1 MAGTRREAGI
11 GRLSRLL
18 APLKSF
24 LIRLTRR
31 PRSPQPSP
39 KPSDRLHISSPT
51 ISAEL
56 PGIPPSSN
64 SSPQNCD
71 VDVARLSSPTIPHDL
86 YQKNLE
92 RLPQSP
98 TQGFNGL
105 ASTGWHVL
113 RQTLS
118 VTKEFSEV
126 FPPLKAAI
134 GGLLSIMEFVDMIN
148 VVQEDFNELA
158 TRIESFNRL
167 LERYQTQQAELPR
180 SVKDRLSKFSG
191 ALNGQIEIIRDKMRR
206 GVVKRTLEA
215 PSDSQELVRIVR
227 TLTALVDGFAI
238 DTAIS
243 TDINVEEIRSQ
254 IGKLTTVAQRIDR
267 YLQVNVEAIL
277 RPIRSALFELDEYH
291 EEYKGCLPGTRT
303 AILIRAKETLRSA
316 LTSGDGQKFWLT
328 GVSGSGKSTLSTSLV
343 SALRADGITV
353 ATFFCRRD
361 QVDRCNPC
369 RVIPTLAW
377 YLASELPEFRTSLGP
392 ILLELEEGRK
402 ALPTHPMAQL
412 NTLLLRPLWDLATV
426 HASRPCLSPPIVI
439 LIDALDESDESSRLL
454 LVDAFTSINFPVGVS
469 IVLVSRKTRDLKQ
482 RLQSI
487 PVLLDLDQHLHSPDM
502 DHDIRLYLENRLRY
516 IREQQHE
523 DANWPSEIEVSS
535 LTKRADGLFIW
546 AVIACNFIEQPSC
559 RNELSRLLKSNVV
572 VGIDD
577 LYAYTLGYEFSKMH
591 GKDAWVRDYRS
602 VMGCIICS
610 ISPLSPTDIAFLLG
624 KRLNVVNATLQI
636 LQPLLTNDQDHV
648 RLIHA
653 SLADYL
659 LDKKRSQQLWVPHS
673 YLHLALARGSLNVL
687 IQFSEERSSSLN
699 LEALS
704 GPSDFAEL
712 SYSYSSIPSH
722 IQYSST
728 FWARHLV
735 QAQLDDDELFKIGNL
750 VKTFLE
756 SSFLSW
762 VESLSVLHIVP
773 SGLHSLNCL
782 YAWTQEW
789 ELSFQDLALDSHRF
803 LETFRVPIQSKAAHI
818 YISALPWAPS
828 SSLIAQIYLEKL
840 DPNRCYLPMVLSGL
854 PSEWPS
860 DDSFEELQLD
870 VKGLY
875 HRHSNGLL
883 IFSSDGS
890 LVAHAVDQELRVW
903 NACDGH
909 LICGPLHHNS
919 KILAIAISSD
929 NQFIASSMICN
940 DEISIDGNFSFTI
953 ASFPILTAT
962 VAPVFHKTIEVYAD
976 VAKTRF
982 HEAFLV
988 FSSDSS
994 LLALALNKDL
1004 YVWEIH
1010 NDLLICGPTHHPAN
1024 ILALE
1029 ISSNNQYIACSAMH
1043 NPSPGSDG
1051 IDDCYLV
1058 DITVFPISPATR
1070 SPSFLRN
1077 IKVPIALEAKRMRFM
1092 AFSKDCLHIHTPQQY
1107 FDYGKEMDIWNIKTG
1122 KQVLSCSTEHWSPLL
1137 SWQSSDRAIF
1147 EHTTGWLLKGDFFTS
1162 SEAYC
1167 FIPYYGWDIRQSLLM
1182 QLPCPTAVHDTYK
1195 VAVILDQDPLIIQ
1208 FPRDWIW
1215 DRETN
1220 GTDSDS
1226 LTSLD
1231 AGVMSSRISA
1241 SLSSLSVPSQ
1251 KAIGLENQD
1260 QTDLSDE
1267 PSNLIS
1273 HIPQQ
1278 PSVAF
1283 NDSGW
1288 FFGSA
1293 EVQIYTRYR
1302 SILED
1307 MQYAEL
1313 CENFALQQEE
1323 SIMIISSVVQ
1333 YFSEDPVSMPFVQIF
1348 SQLPSD
1354 VPLWVTQH
1362 DKSGTTERL
1371 KFKFIPFHYPKEIPG
1386 TKQFLIIGQR
1396 GFWPVYIMFD
1406 SISNPQGKR

>member
-1 MAGTRREAGI
+1 MAGSKREAGN
-11 GRLSRLL
+11 
-18 APLKSF
+18 
-24 LIRLTRR
+24 RR
-31 PRSPQPSP
+31 
-39 KPSDRLHISSPT
+39 PSDRLHTSSPA

-56 PGIPPSSN
+56 LGIPSSSN

-71 VDVARLSSPTIPHDL
+71 VGVAGLSSPTIPHDL
-86 YQKNLE
+86 YQTNLE

-98 TQGFNGL
+98 TQGLNGL
-105 ASTGWHVL
+105 ASTGWHL
-113 RQTLS
+113 LQQTLS

-134 GGLLSIMEFVDMIN
+134 GGLLSIMEYVDMIN
-148 VVQEDFNELA
+148 VVQQDFSELA

-167 LERYQTQQAELPR
+167 LERYQTQEAELPR

-191 ALNGQIEIIRDKMRR
+191 ALNVQIEIVRDKMRR

-215 PSDSQELVRIVR
+215 PSDSQELVRVVR
-227 TLTALVDGFAI
+227 TLSVLVDGFTI

-243 TDINVEEIRSQ
+243 TDINVEGIRSQ
-254 IGKLTTVAQRIDR
+254 IGIWFITPFGHFSHKVSYVDKLTIVAQKIDR
-267 YLQVNVEAIL
+267 YSQVNVEAIL
-277 RPIRSALFELDEYH
+277 RPVRSALCEPDEYP
-291 EEYKGCLPGTRT
+291 EEYKGCLPGTRMAT
-303 AILIRAKETLRSA
+303 LISAQETLRSA
-316 LTSGDGQKFWLT
+316 LTSGDEQRFWLT

-343 SALRADGITV
+343 SALRADGLTV

-361 QVDRCNPC
+361 QVDRCDPR

-377 YLASELPEFRTSLGP
+377 YLASNFPEFRTSLGP

-402 ALPTHPMAQL
+402 ALPSHPMAQL
-412 NTLLLRPLWDLATV
+412 NTLLLRPLWDLAMT
-426 HASRPCLSPPIVI
+426 HASRPCLSSPVVI
-439 LIDALDESDESSRLL
+439 LIDALDESDEISRHL
-454 LVDAFTSINFPVGVS
+454 LVDAFTSIKFPVGVS
-469 IVLVSRKTRDLKQ
+469 IVLVSRKTKDLKQ

-487 PVLLDLDQHLHSPDM
+487 PILLDLDQHLHGPDM
-502 DHDIRLYLENRLRY
+502 DHDIRLYLESRLRD
-516 IREQQHE
+516 IREQQQE
-523 DANWPSEIEVSS
+523 EASWPSEFEVSS

-559 RNELSRLLKSNVV
+559 RQELSRLLKSNVV

-577 LYAYTLGYEFSKMH
+577 LYAHTLGSEFSKMH
-591 GKDAWVRDYRS
+591 GKHAWVKDYRS

-624 KRLNVVNATLQI
+624 QPLNVINATLQV

-648 RLIHA
+648 HLIHA

-659 LDKKRSQQLWVPHS
+659 LDEKRSQQLWVPHS

-704 GPSDFAEL
+704 GPSDFVDL
-712 SYSYSSIPSH
+712 SHSYTRIPSH
-722 IQYSST
+722 IQYSSA

-735 QAQLDDDELFKIGNL
+735 QAQLDDDGLFNIANL

-756 SSFLSW
+756 NSFLSW
-762 VESLSVLHIVP
+762 VESLSILHIVP

-782 YAWTQEW
+782 YEWTQEW
-789 ELSFQDLALDSHRF
+789 ELPFQDLALDSHRF

-828 SSLIAQIYLEKL
+828 NSLIARIYLEKL
-840 DPNRCYLPMVLSGL
+840 DPDRCYLPVVLSGL

-883 IFSSDGS
+883 IFSLDGS

-903 NACDGH
+903 NACNGH
-909 LICGPLHHNS
+909 LVCGPLYHNS

-929 NQFIASSMICN
+929 NQFIASSVICN
-940 DEISIDGNFSFTI
+940 DEISIDSSFTI
-953 ASFPILTAT
+953 ASFPILDVT
-962 VAPVFHKTIEVYAD
+962 VAPVFHKTVEVHAD
-976 VAKTRF
+976 LAKTRF
-982 HEAFLV
+982 HEDTNACLV

-994 LLALALNKDL
+994 LLAHALNKDL
-1004 YVWEIH
+1004 YVWDIH
-1010 NDLLICGPTHHPAN
+1010 NDLLICGPIHHSAN
-1024 ILALE
+1024 ILVVE
-1029 ISSNNQYIACSAMH
+1029 ISSDNQCIASSTMH

-1051 IDDCYLV
+1051 IDAYYPV
-1058 DITVFPISPATR
+1058 DITVFPISPATI
-1070 SPSFLRN
+1070 SPSFLQN

-1092 AFSKDCLHIHTPQQY
+1092 TFSKDCLHIHTSQQY

-1122 KQVLSCSTEHWSPLL
+1122 KQVLPSSTEHWVPLL
-1137 SWQSSDRAIF
+1137 SWQSSNRAIF
-1147 EHTTGWLLKGDFFTS
+1147 EHTTGWLLKDDHFTS
-1162 SEAYC
+1162 AEAYC
-1167 FIPYYGWDIRQSLLM
+1167 FIPYFGWDIRQSLMM
-1182 QLPCPTAVHDTYK
+1182 QLPCPTIVHDTYK
-1195 VAVILDQDPLIIQ
+1195 VALILDQNPLIIQ

-1215 DRETN
+1215 DREIN
-1220 GTDSDS
+1220 STDSLS
-1226 LTSLD
+1226 LISMD
-1231 AGVMSSRISA
+1231 AGVISSTSRMSA
-1241 SLSSLSVPSQ
+1241 SFSSLLIPSEE
-1251 KAIGLENQD
+1251 AIGLQNQD
-1260 QTDLSDE
+1260 ETDLGDE
-1267 PSNLIS
+1267 ASNLIS
-1273 HIPQQ
+1273 HIPQP
-1278 PSVAF
+1278 PSASI
-1283 NDSGW
+1283 DSGS
-1288 FFGSA
+1288 FFGMA
-1293 EVQIYTRYR
+1293 EEQIYKRYQ

-1313 CENFALQQEE
+1313 SESFALQQDK
-1323 SIMIISSVVQ
+1323 SITIISSVVQ

-1348 SQLPSD
+1348 GQLPPE

-1362 DKSGTTERL
+1362 EKSGTTEQLR
-1371 KFKFIPFHYPKEIPG
+1371 FKFVPFHYPKEMPG

-1396 GFWPVYIMFD
+1396 GFW
-1406 SISNPQGKR
+1406 

>member
-1 MAGTRREAGI
+1 MR
-11 GRLSRLL
+11 RLSKFL
-18 APLKSF
+18 APFKSF
-24 LIRLTRR
+24 LIQLTCR
-31 PRSPQPSP
+31 PRSPQPSS
-39 KPSDRLHISSPT
+39 KPSDRLHTSSPT
-51 ISAEL
+51 ISAGL
-56 PGIPPSSN
+56 PGIRSSSN
-64 SSPQNCD
+64 SSPQNCG
-71 VDVARLSSPTIPHDL
+71 VGVAGLSSPTIPHDL

-98 TQGFNGL
+98 TQGLNGL
-105 ASTGWHVL
+105 ASTGWRVL

-134 GGLLSIMEFVDMIN
+134 GGLLSIMEYVDMIN
-148 VVQEDFNELA
+148 DVQEDFSKLA
-158 TRIESFNRL
+158 TRMERVNRI
-167 LERYQTQQAELPR
+167 LERYQTQEAELPR
-180 SVKDRLSKFSG
+180 SVKDRFSEFSS

-206 GVVKRTLEA
+206 GAVKRTLEA
-215 PSDSQELVRIVR
+215 SSDSQELVQVVR
-227 TLTALVDGFAI
+227 TLTALVDEFTL
-238 DTAIS
+238 DTALNI
-243 TDINVEEIRSQ
+243 DINVAEIRSGM
-254 IGKLTTVAQRIDR
+254 GKLTIVAQKIDR
-267 YLQVNVEAIL
+267 FSQVNVEAIF
-277 RPIRSALFELDEYH
+277 RPIRSALCQLDEYHH

-316 LTSGDGQKFWLT
+316 LTSGDGQIFWLT

-343 SALRADGITV
+343 SALRADGLTV

-361 QVDRCNPC
+361 QVDRRNPL

-412 NTLLLRPLWDLATV
+412 NTLLLRPLWDLANV
-426 HASRPCLSPPIVI
+426 HASRPCLSPPVVI
-439 LIDALDESDESSRLL
+439 LIDALDESDESTRLL
-454 LVDAFTSINFPVGVS
+454 LVDAFTSIKLPVGVS

-487 PVLLDLDQHLHSPDM
+487 PILLDLDQHLHGPDM
-502 DHDIRLYLENRLRY
+502 DHDIRLYLENRLRD
-516 IREQQHE
+516 IREQQKE
-523 DANWPSEIEVSS
+523 DAKWPSEIEVSS
-535 LTKRADGLFIW
+535 LTKLADGLFIW

-559 RNELSRLLKSNVV
+559 CNELSRLLKSNVV

-704 GPSDFAEL
+704 GPSDFVDL

-735 QAQLDDDELFKIGNL
+735 QAQLDDDELFDIGNL

-828 SSLIAQIYLEKL
+828 SSLIAKIYLEKL
-840 DPNRCYLPMVLSGL
+840 DPNRCHLPVVLSGL

-860 DDSFEELQLD
+860 DDSFEEPQLD

-875 HRHSNGLL
+875 HRNCNGLL

-903 NACDGH
+903 NARDGH

-929 NQFIASSMICN
+929 NQFIASSVICN

-962 VAPVFHKTIEVYAD
+962 VAPVFHKTVEVYAD

-982 HEAFLV
+982 REAFLV

-994 LLALALNKDL
+994 LLAHALNKDL
-1004 YVWEIH
+1004 YVWDIH
-1010 NDLLICGPTHHPAN
+1010 NDLLICGPIHHPAN

-1029 ISSNNQYIACSAMH
+1029 ISSDNQYIACSTMH
-1043 NPSPGSDG
+1043 NPSRNSDG

-1077 IKVPIALEAKRMRFM
+1077 IEVPIALEAKRMRFM

-1122 KQVLSCSTEHWSPLL
+1122 KQVLPSEHLSPLL

-1147 EHTTGWLLKGDFFTS
+1147 EHTTGWLLKDDFFTS
-1162 SEAYC
+1162 SEACC

-1182 QLPCPTAVHDTYK
+1182 QLPCPTVVHDTYK
-1195 VAVILDQDPLIIQ
+1195 VAVILDQNPLIIQ

-1215 DRETN
+1215 D
-1220 GTDSDS
+1220 G
-1226 LTSLD
+1226 
-1231 AGVMSSRISA
+1231 
-1241 SLSSLSVPSQ
+1241 
-1251 KAIGLENQD
+1251 NQ
-1260 QTDLSDE
+1260 
-1267 PSNLIS
+1267 
-1273 HIPQQ
+1273 
-1278 PSVAF
+1278 
-1283 NDSGW
+1283 
-1288 FFGSA
+1288 
-1293 EVQIYTRYR
+1293 RYR
-1302 SILED
+1302 HCIFDIYECRSDVISFLV
-1307 MQYAEL
+1307 
-1313 CENFALQQEE
+1313 
-1323 SIMIISSVVQ
+1323 ISSGS
-1333 YFSEDPVSMPFVQIF
+1333 FSEG
-1348 SQLPSD
+1348 
-1354 VPLWVTQH
+1354 H
-1362 DKSGTTERL
+1362 
-1371 KFKFIPFHYPKEIPG
+1371 
-1386 TKQFLIIGQR
+1386 
-1396 GFWPVYIMFD
+1396 
-1406 SISNPQGKR
+1406 